1 MHAFHPAVIRVFLL
15 AETKLQVLQEICTMN
30 SKKRKKIS
38 PESYRDRTYRQ
49 NIDAQGL
56 VSTHISVKETD
67 LHIMASREVE
77 QQALDLVYR
86 YRNQLENYIG
96 AHPEFL
102 TSLVPID
109 MDRLAPP
116 IVRHMLKAALA
127 ADVGP
132 MAAVAGAIAEF
143 VGHDLLD
150 QGIDE
155 IIVENGGDIFIRRKK
170 ECISAIFAGRSPLSQ
185 KVGIKIAETD
195 MPIGVCTSSGS
206 VGHSLSLGQA
216 DSVTVLAPSTPLA
229 DAAATRIGNEVSRK
243 SSAAGIEHAL
253 AVGKTI
259 AGLAGVV
266 IILGEKMGAWGKINL
281 VGLD

>member
-1 MHAFHPAVIRVFLL
+1 
-15 AETKLQVLQEICTMN
+15 MN

-49 NIDAQGL
+49 NIGAQGL
-56 VSTHISVKETD
+56 VSTYVSVKETD

-102 TSLVPID
+102 TSLVPTH

-116 IVRHMLKAALA
+116 IVRHMLKAAEA

-132 MAAVAGAIAEF
+132 MAAVAGAIAEY
-143 VGHDLLD
+143 VGLGLLD
-150 QGIDE
+150 LGIDE
-155 IIVENGGDIFIRRKK
+155 VIVENGGDIFIRRNR
-170 ECISAIFAGRSPLSQ
+170 ECIAAIFAGRSPLNQ
-185 KVGIKIAETD
+185 KLGIKIAATE
-195 MPIGVCTSSGS
+195 MPMGVCTSSGS

-229 DAAATRIGNEVSRK
+229 DAAATRIGNEVSSK
-243 SSAAGIEHAL
+243 ASASGIEHAL
-253 AVGKTI
+253 EIARTI
-259 AGLAGVV
+259 SGLSGVV
-266 IILGEKMGAWGKINL
+266 IIQGEKMGAWGKINL